1 MPARIMRRIVGYV
14 GPGLALQELLY
25 GFIMALLFVTA
36 AQLGIVKDAISAIVL
51 IVGMNFTW
59 GAIDMIVF
67 TVVDRF
73 NQRKYIR
80 LVAGKDSAENGRYV
94 ERLIEDELAGT
105 LIDVVDREDEK
116 KIVELIMASRLES
129 EEELLRDRREMF
141 MGSLFSFV
149 ITLTTVIPVIVP
161 LMVIRDFGLALTV
174 ASGMASVCLFF
185 TGYYMA
191 PYVGYSRWK
200 TGLGLAAM
208 GWAITIAA
216 TFTGG

>member
-1 MPARIMRRIVGYV
+1 MLFEALAQRFPALSPA
-14 GPGLALQELLY
+14 PGRLGVPDEFREVIDRVLRKKGLLR
-25 GFIMALLFVTA
+25 
-36 AQLGIVKDAISAIVL
+36 SP
-51 IVGMNFTW
+51 
-59 GAIDMIVF
+59 
-67 TVVDRF
+67 
-73 NQRKYIR
+73 
-80 LVAGKDSAENGRYV
+80 
-94 ERLIEDELAGT
+94 
-105 LIDVVDREDEK
+105 
-116 KIVELIMASRLES
+116 

>member
-1 MPARIMRRIVGYV
+1 M
-14 GPGLALQELLY
+14 
-25 GFIMALLFVTA
+25 
-36 AQLGIVKDAISAIVL
+36 
-51 IVGMNFTW
+51 
-59 GAIDMIVF
+59 
-67 TVVDRF
+67 
-73 NQRKYIR
+73 
-80 LVAGKDSAENGRYV
+80 